1 MHFVKKKIKEKR
13 KDFVKKLKSGKILR
27 VPGAYNPLTAKL
39 IEEIGYDA
47 VYVSGGVMSNDL
59 GYPDIGLT
67 TLEDVSNRS
76 KQIARVTNLPTIVD
90 IDTGFKS
97 CKKTIKTFEKVG
109 VTAVHLEDQIE
120 QKRCGHLDNKELIS
134 IKKMVKKINECVKSR
149 KDKNFK
155 IIARSDAKNVEGL
168 DKMIDRCKAYID
180 AGAEIIF
187 PEALHDEKEFEI
199 VRKSL
204 NCYLLANM
212 TEFGKTKLLNYKQL
226 ENLGY
231 NIVIYPV
238 TTQRLAMKNV
248 EDGLR
253 AIFADGHQNNVIDK
267 MQTRKRLYDLVEYEK
282 YNSLD
287 EKIYNFSTEGHE

>member
-1 MHFVKKKIKEKR
+1 MHFIEKNIEQKR
-13 KDFVKKLKSGKILR
+13 LDLDKKLKSKKILR
-27 VPGAYNPLTAKL
+27 IPGAYNPLTAKV
-39 IEEIGYDA
+39 IEEVGYDG

-67 TLEDVSNRS
+67 TLNDVSKRS
-76 KQIARVTNLPTIVD
+76 EQIARVTNLPTIVD
-90 IDTGFKS
+90 IDTAFKS
-97 CKKTIKTFEKVG
+97 CKETIETFEKCG
-109 VTAVHLEDQIE
+109 VAGVHLEDQVE
-120 QKRCGHLDNKELIS
+120 RKRCGHLDNKELIS
-134 IKKMVKKINECVKSR
+134 KEEMIIKIKECVASK
-149 KDKNFK
+149 KDNNFK

-168 DKMIDRCKAYID
+168 DKMIDRCKSYID

-187 PEALHDEKEFEI
+187 PEALKDENEFEK

-204 NCYLLANM
+204 DCYLLANM
-212 TEFGKTKLLNYKQL
+212 TEFGKSKLLNYKDL

-238 TTQRLAMKNV
+238 TTQRLAMKSV

-253 AIFADGHQNNVIDK
+253 AIFADGHQNNIVDK
-267 MQTRKRLYDLVEYEK
+267 MQTRKRLYELVEYEK